1 MAAQAAPNG
10 IILFHY
16 PQSPYGRRVRWYLA
30 LRGIAYAEC
39 IQPWILPRP
48 DMEALGVR
56 YRRSPVMAIGRDI
69 YLDSRM
75 ILRKLEELF
84 PSSTEHPALS
94 SKETEGMAALLNK
107 FVVDAGVFS
116 KAVGIMRP
124 DRAALQDPTFVK
136 DCDVIGLRL
145 ALTMPSAPVIEDI

>member
-1 MAAQAAPNG
+1 
-10 IILFHY
+10 
-16 PQSPYGRRVRWYLA
+16 
-30 LRGIAYAEC
+30 
-39 IQPWILPRP
+39 
-48 DMEALGVR
+48 MEALGVH

-69 YLDSRM
+69 YLDSRL

-84 PSSTEHPALS
+84 PPSNEHPALS

-124 DRAALQDPTFVK
+124 DRAALQDPAFVK
-136 DCDVIGLRL
+136 DVSHIRSAYPSPDGDERL
-145 ALTMPSAPVIEDI
+145 AWRSYTISSRSAT